1 MVRTF
6 LSPRNSRRRLFT
18 LIELLVVIAIIAILA
33 SMLLPALQQARDRA
47 KTAQCSSNF
56 KSVASATQ
64 FYQADFGDFFP
75 WGAYSG
81 SLTPFWWANS
91 TGTDAYATPLKA
103 YFPKESAGRFAG
115 MVGNP
120 TSISK
125 YLCPAV
131 SLGDRTQTRPGRN
144 ANIPHGSGVYYS
156 MAVNMNLVNNYG
168 ITTPTRMNRVK
179 KPSVLITYGDSVG
192 TGYVSYQGLWHP
204 DFAGGTSQNRCFSIR
219 HSNATNVVY
228 GDGHLKIVGADEIP
242 SYKWTGYPTNGPAWN
257 PRAD

>member
-91 TGTDAYATPLKA
+91 SGTDAYATPLKA

-131 SLGDRTQTRPGRN
+131 SLGDRTQTRLGRN

-156 MAVNMNLVNNYG
+156 MAVNLGLVNNYFC
-168 ITTPTRMNRVK
+168 TTPVRMNRVK
-179 KPSVLITYGDSVG
+179 KPSVLITYGDSIG
-192 TGYVSYQGLWHP
+192 TGYVYYNGLWHP
-204 DFAGGTSQNRCFSIR
+204 EFGSTGGALRCFSIR
-219 HSNATNVVY
+219 HSNAANVVY
-228 GDGHLKIVGADEIP
+228 GDGHLKILGADEIP

-257 PRAD
+257 PRAE